1 MTLFAHPVLSNG
13 NFSFLYRKA
22 AAYSLQS
29 QQTAGYA
36 TTDTLFHEKPI
47 IETSLI
53 INQSYTSKRCSLE
66 RYPAD
71 ILANG
76 YL

>member
-1 MTLFAHPVLSNG
+1 MFAHPVLSNG

-22 AAYSLQS
+22 AAYSLQP

-53 INQSYTSKRCSLE
+53 INHIHQRDVLLRDTPQIY
-66 RYPAD
+66 
-71 ILANG
+71 
-76 YL
+76 